1 MNNTVKPCDGSV
13 TANTRTT
20 ITWQVELIAYHIVI
34 VLFKYRITYRIT
46 YHNYIFTDVYDCPA
60 WKDLMGPLV
69 RRAGRVLL
77 TRMGFLMCIDGFPAF
92 NMKRKGAISLCP
104 GELINLSLPP
114 HLRYD
119 PDNIMIWLLIP
130 NEMSAQSQLKYFEY
144 VTRTEL
150 NPLQLRGVDGPDG
163 PVTIKMFAST
173 LDLKGK
179 EKFFNQMTVQSYCGC
194 SHCQVHFDQGPDGP
208 IFALT
213 RRYLP
218 PGHPLRSRRCRFKG
232 QLYEFADSEVRNPPR
247 IKTTQTLFKYVALAE
262 RYNVEHYLGQKGQI
276 MMYLYRGIQYHKFN
290 ILEWMH
296 NMARAFGNVMDFL
309 VGRDNQFDKRSRET
323 SKRLGV
329 FESIWP
335 GQTVFLSEA
344 RTRAL
349 QMLDDE
355 TIAGESAAWCRRWVR
370 LCGVQLEGNERVAM
384 LRRRV
389 TELRDRAL
397 RERIPLPNVSNPL
410 PWRLTSVARAI
421 VNQRILRI
429 SYPHYT
435 PVCNIDSDSFINR
448 AGIWRTASKLVAFLV
463 LLVPALRGF
472 VPKLR
477 AGLRSLIWGLR
488 ILEGQT
494 ISVHEADVLGV
505 ERGFKVLKKADVGIA
520 RTLIIEGLS
529 MIEGC
534 CPVSCIVPAT
544 HCFCHYADGAEL
556 HGLLRLLWMINFGA
570 YVYSGR

>member
-1 MNNTVKPCDGSV
+1 M
-13 TANTRTT
+13 
-20 ITWQVELIAYHIVI
+20 
-34 VLFKYRITYRIT
+34 
-46 YHNYIFTDVYDCPA
+46 
-60 WKDLMGPLV
+60 
-69 RRAGRVLL
+69 
-77 TRMGFLMCIDGFPAF
+77 
-92 NMKRKGAISLCP
+92 SLCP

-119 PDNIMIWLLIP
+119 PDNIIVWFLIP
-130 NEMSAQSQLKYFEY
+130 NSMSAESQLKYFNY

-150 NPLQLRGVDGPDG
+150 NPLQCGGVDGPDG
-163 PVTIKMFAST
+163 PVQIKLFGAA

-179 EKFFNQMTVQSYCGC
+179 EKFYNQMSVQSYCGC
-194 SHCQVHFDQGPDGP
+194 SHCQVHYDQGPDGP
-208 IFALT
+208 IYALA

-218 PGHPLRSRRCRFKG
+218 PGHPLRSRRCHFKG
-232 QLYEFADSEVRNPPR
+232 QLYEFRDAEVRTAPR
-247 IKTTQTLFKYVALAE
+247 IKTTQDLFKYVALAL
-262 RYNVEHYLGQKGQI
+262 RHNVDHYLGQKGHM

-296 NMARAFGNVMDFL
+296 NMARAFGNLLDLL
-309 VGRDNQFDKRSRET
+309 VGRDNQFDTRSRAT
-323 SKRLGV
+323 SKGLGV
-329 FESIWP
+329 FASVWLE
-335 GQTVFLSEA
+335 QTVFLSEV

-349 QMLDDE
+349 RMLDDE
-355 TIAGESAAWCRRWVR
+355 QIAGENTAWCRRWLR
-370 LCGVQLEGNERVAM
+370 FCGVQVGGDERVAA

-397 RERIPLPNVSNPL
+397 LGRIPLPNAVNPL
-410 PWRLTSVARAI
+410 PWRLTSLAREI

-435 PVCNIDSDSFINR
+435 PVCSIDSDSFINR
-448 AGIWRTASKLVAFLV
+448 SGIWRTASKLIAFLV

-477 AGLRSLIWGLR
+477 SGLRSLIWGLR

-494 ISVHEADVLGV
+494 ISVHEADVLNL
-505 ERGFKVLKKADVGIA
+505 ERGFKALNKADVDRA

-534 CPVSCIVPAT
+534 CPVSCIVPAM
-544 HCFCHYADGAEL
+544 HCLCHYADGAQQ
-556 HGLLRLLWMINFGA
+556 HGLLRLLWMIHFGS
-570 YVYSGR
+570 YVYNTCICLHFLLDLSVFVFCREIQ